1 MAKRLFCS
9 PSQSISFKFREASF
23 DLLTDF
29 LINLNKRNK
38 DNLNSLSK
46 CSGNFKDKRLI
57 EYIFLITK
65 ELRLDPLAGY
75 HAIELLQR
83 FMIKHLTDL
92 LTTPTP
98 QGAAA
103 NPPINYEDAVFDKLR
118 EKFPL
123 IIFSCVQLAS
133 KLSLHSHIIDNNT
146 AVRFLHSVGHSVSKQ
161 TLLESELMILKGLKF
176 RLNTPN
182 PLTYVEILLEVLG
195 HNEPSIPVEGLYP
208 LCHHVLQFV
217 SLQRNAIYAS
227 LLVTTTQC
235 VSPSREQRERFVTVT
250 EDCMLLGV
258 GVVAVAT
265 FILYVRKWEQVVGEL
280 SHITGISRRSISDF
294 AHVTLMHIV
303 RTSSPVASTRVSTTL
318 IH

>member
-23 DLLTDF
+23 DLLADF
-29 LINLNKRNK
+29 LINLNKSNK
-38 DNLNSLSK
+38 DNLNNLSK
-46 CSGNFKDKRLI
+46 CSGSFKDKRLI
-57 EYIFLITK
+57 EYIFLMTE
-65 ELRLDPLAGY
+65 ELTLDPLAGY

-83 FMIKHLTDL
+83 FMVKHLTDL

-103 NPPINYEDAVFDKLR
+103 DQPRSYEDAIFDKIK

-146 AVRFLHSVGHSVSKQ
+146 AVQFLHSVGHSVSKQ
-161 TLLESELMILKGLKF
+161 ALLETELMILKGLEF
-176 RLNTPN
+176 RLNAPN

-195 HNEPSIPVEGLYP
+195 HNEPSIPVEHLYGLCCY
-208 LCHHVLQFV
+208 VLQFV
-217 SLQRNAIYAS
+217 SLQKTAIYGT
-227 LLVTTTQC
+227 LLKTTTRC
-235 VSPSREQRERFVTVT
+235 VSPSREQREKFVTVT

-258 GVVAVAT
+258 GVISVAT
-265 FILYVRKWEQVVGEL
+265 FILYARKWEQVLGEL
-280 SHITGISRRSISDF
+280 SHITGISRKSISDF
-294 AHVTLMHIV
+294 THVTLMHIV
-303 RTSSPVASTRVSTTL
+303 RPSSPVIAFL
-318 IH
+318 K